1 MPHTLPDKSLGGV
14 NTGSVQV
21 KFADGS
27 ERVVPVHG
35 INQMRFLAILDEFEI
50 KNFDELKGPEPTLPM
65 IRVIQRVAA
74 EALTSQDKKDPW
86 TVERIQESFP
96 DMIEVTKIFMACFN
110 ISNLPKGDKTVTST
124 RKMTLYH

>member
-1 MPHTLPDKSLGGV
+1 MPDVAK
-14 NTGSVQV
+14 TGSVAV
-21 KFADGS
+21 KFVDGI
-27 ERVVPVHG
+27 ERTLAVHG

-50 KNFDELKGPEPTLPM
+50 KSFDELKGPEPTLPM
-65 IRVIQRVAA
+65 IRVIQRVVA

-110 ISNLPKGDKTVTST
+110 ISNLPKGGKVTSST
-124 RKMTLYH
+124 PKKSPYA